1 MLPYCF
7 GLPMYFCFIFAVFK
21 YISDY
26 YLIYSL
32 FEVFCSTRSLRIEI
46 VVHDQVFDIFE
57 YSVLAEYGSILQ
69 VFGFVLTARNAAQN
83 QVFKMNCRG
92 VTLVNNMVY
101 FEKKKNAT
109 REKTYPV
116 QESYPAF
123 YALRIV
129 VYPIETFTIRTPL
142 LFAYLCCSTC
152 ITTQV
157 YTRQTIC
164 KKYGPGFLHS
174 LLTL

>member
-32 FEVFCSTRSLRIEI
+32 FEAFCSTRSLRIEI

-92 VTLVNNMVY
+92 VPLVNNMVY
-101 FEKKKNAT
+101 FEKKKMRQGKKHILYRSHTLLFMRLESQSIQQKLSLFERHYYSNAT
-109 REKTYPV
+109 T
-116 QESYPAF
+116 
-123 YALRIV
+123 
-129 VYPIETFTIRTPL
+129 
-142 LFAYLCCSTC
+142 TC